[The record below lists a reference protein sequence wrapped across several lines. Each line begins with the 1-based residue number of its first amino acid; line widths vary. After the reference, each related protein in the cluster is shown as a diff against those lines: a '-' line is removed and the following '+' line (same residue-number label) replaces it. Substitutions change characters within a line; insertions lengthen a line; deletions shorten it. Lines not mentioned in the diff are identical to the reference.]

1 MENKTVAVIGCG
13 GLGGYAIEYLV
24 RLGVGKIVAVDGDEF
39 SESNLNRQL
48 LCTRDTIGKSKAMQA
63 KLRAESINPTVEVK
77 AVCEYMT
84 EDNAE
89 AILSGCDLVI
99 DALDNTQSRK
109 VLLNACN
116 KLGLTLVHGAIGSRC
131 FQLAVIKPGMELPD
145 ASAREFHGGEVQAFV
160 PAMCAAVQIS
170 EAEKILT
177 GRESSLCGK
186 LLCVDLNDN
195 ETVEIKL

>member
-13 GLGGYAIEYLV
+13 GLGGYAVEYLV
-24 RLGVGKIVAVDGDEF
+24 RLGVGKIVAVDGDVF
-39 SESNLNRQL
+39 CESNLNRQL

-63 KLRAESINPTVEVK
+63 KLRAESVNPTVEVK
-77 AVCEYMT
+77 PVCEYLT
-84 EDNAE
+84 ETNAD

-109 VLLNACN
+109 VLLNAC
-116 KLGLTLVHGAIGSRC
+116 KRLGLTFVHGAIGSRC
-131 FQLAVIKPGMELPD
+131 FQLAVLKPGMELPA

-160 PAMCAAVQIS
+160 PAMCAAMQIS
-170 EAEKILT
+170 EAEKILL

-195 ETVEIKL
+195 EAVEINL

>member
-24 RLGVGKIVAVDGDEF
+24 RLGVGKIVAVDGDVF
-39 SESNLNRQL
+39 CESNLNRQL

-63 KLRAESINPTVEVK
+63 KLRAESVNPTVEVK
-77 AVCEYMT
+77 PVCEYLT
-84 EDNAE
+84 EANAD
-89 AILSGCDLVI
+89 AMLSGCDLVI

-109 VLLNACN
+109 VLLNAC
-116 KLGLTLVHGAIGSRC
+116 KRLGLTLVHGAIGSRC
-131 FQLAVIKPGMELPD
+131 FQLAVIKPGMELPA

-160 PAMCAAVQIS
+160 PAMCAAMQIS

-177 GRESSLCGK
+177 GRESTLCGK

-195 ETVEIKL
+195 EAVEINL